1 MNNGIFAAM
10 VAIMMV
16 ATLTSSGFAHI
27 SDQKRYN
34 DGYDPGQNY
43 AACDYSNCD
52 GSKHGHDRSC
62 PNDKKH
68 TYEFC
73 NGYSL
78 EFIGR

>member
-43 AACDYSNCD
+43 A
-52 GSKHGHDRSC
+52 GLR
-62 PNDKKH
+62 
-68 TYEFC
+68 
-73 NGYSL
+73 L
-78 EFIGR
+78 